1 MTVGQELI
9 LMLRYS
15 CEQKRQ
21 MILLAS
27 SFTVFPGIFLSTL
40 PVFSLPYLFKLFIF
54 ADHLLLY
61 FPSMWKH
68 NTHWNCSLMDLNIY
82 LFHKDETSTVYSPC
96 YTSALFISRAQTL
109 LECGCSAPHRF
120 WAVPVL
126 SPVAFFEL
134 VEHKEDVGSLNSAVV
149 SLWPLIRPCFSLYFL
164 YSLHGRILPLFL

>member
-1 MTVGQELI
+1 MNRKDKWYCWQVLSQFSQVFFFQHCLYSLCLI
-9 LMLRYS
+9 F
-15 CEQKRQ
+15 
-21 MILLAS
+21 S
-27 SFTVFPGIFLSTL
+27 SFLS
-40 PVFSLPYLFKLFIF
+40 
-54 ADHLLLY
+54 LLIIY
-61 FPSMWKH
+61 
-68 NTHWNCSLMDLNIY
+68 CSISPPCESIIHTEIVVLMDLNIY
-82 LFHKDETSTVYSPC
+82 LLHKDETSTVYSPC